1 MYDTNMIAILYL
13 KIRITEIIRDKMKGY
28 MYKEVADLKHFI
40 RNNFKK
46 KIRNYAY
53 DNIFHLTVD
62 EDEYVFTDGIIKKY
76 IGREQEEVH
85 ERK

>member
-1 MYDTNMIAILYL
+1 MY
-13 KIRITEIIRDKMKGY
+13 R
-28 MYKEVADLKHFI
+28 EVADLKHFI

-46 KIRNYAY
+46 KRGNYAY

-76 IGREQEEVH
+76 ISREQEEVH